1 MKLIRPALPT
11 YSKNG
16 IQKSMAWFECPL
28 CRKLVKRQS
37 NLGRE
42 QITCGCGVMPKPVP
56 KTVIIPCLKCGKLFP
71 SKDKKR
77 NRFCAKCNRDNDKER
92 SKSYKHGKT
101 DGKLHRKKGN

>member
-1 MKLIRPALPT
+1 MKLIRPASPT
-11 YSKNG
+11 YSKTG
-16 IQKSMAWFECPL
+16 TQKSMAWFECPL

-71 SKDKKR
+71 SHNKIY
-77 NRFCAKCNRDNDKER
+77 NRFCAKCNQENEYR
-92 SKSYKHGKT
+92 KSHKHGKT
-101 DGKLHRKKGN
+101 DGKLHTRKGN